1 MTIGDFLLIL
11 VLACLIELINA
22 SLGMGWG
29 TIFTPVLILFGFP
42 TIVAVPAVL
51 FSQGLGS
58 IAASVFHS
66 RFENASFEPGSIELK
81 TAAIIGSFGVVA
93 SLLAALLAVNINKTV
108 LNTYIGLLVL
118 LMGVVMLT
126 DRQFKFSWKKIIGVG
141 LLSAFNKGISGG
153 GFGPI
158 VTGGQIMAGQE
169 QKKAIAITLF
179 SEIPICL
186 VGFFTYLVAHAVKE
200 TSGSVFTQP
209 ADSFLASMFSR
220 NIFAW
225 ELCLALVAGAFIA
238 APFGALATKVLRK
251 NTIQKAVGVL
261 ISILGCLTLLRTYL
275 WI

>member
-1 MTIGDFLLIL
+1 MTIAEFLIIL
-11 VLACLIELINA
+11 LLAFAIELINA

-29 TIFTPVLILFGFP
+29 TIFTPVLILLGIP
-42 TIVAVPAVL
+42 TLIAVPAVL
-51 FSQGLGS
+51 LSQGLGS
-58 IAASVFHS
+58 IAASVFHTK
-66 RFENASFEPGSIELK
+66 FENASFASGSVEIQ

-118 LMGVVMLT
+118 LMGLIILINL
-126 DRQFKFSWKKIIGVG
+126 QFKFSWKKIIGVS

-186 VGFFTYLVAHAVKE
+186 VGFFTYLVARAVKE
-200 TSGSVFTQP
+200 VPGSVFDQP
-209 ADSFLASMFSR
+209 AGDFLTIMFSPK
-220 NIFAW
+220 IFAW
-225 ELCLALVAGAFIA
+225 ELCLALVAGAFLA
-238 APFGALATKVLRK
+238 APFGALATRVLR
-251 NTIQKAVGVL
+251 NNIVQKAVGVL
-261 ISILGCLTLLRTYL
+261 IVVLGIWTLVRTYM
-275 WI
+275 

>member
-29 TIFTPVLILFGFP
+29 TIFTPVLILLGFP

-51 FSQGLGS
+51 LSQGLGS

-66 RFENASFEPGSIELK
+66 RFENASFEPGSLELK

-118 LMGVVMLT
+118 LMGVVMLI
-126 DRQFKFSWKKIIGVG
+126 DRQFKFSWKRIIGVG

-186 VGFFTYLVAHAVKE
+186 VGFFTYLVAHAVKQS
-200 TSGSVFTQP
+200 SGSVFAQP

-251 NTIQKAVGVL
+251 NIIQKAVGVL
-261 ISILGCLTLLRTYL
+261 IIVLGGLTLLRTYL
-275 WI
+275 

>member
-11 VLACLIELINA
+11 TLAFVIELVNA

-29 TIFTPVLILFGFP
+29 TIFTPVLILIGFP
-42 TIVAVPAVL
+42 AVIAVPAVL
-51 FSQGLGS
+51 LSQGLGS
-58 IAASVFHS
+58 IAASIFHS
-66 RFENASFEPGSIELK
+66 KFENASFEPGSIELK
-81 TAAIIGSFGVVA
+81 TAAIIASFGVVA
-93 SLLAALLAVNINKTV
+93 SLLAAVIAVNINKTV

-118 LMGVVMLT
+118 LMGMVILINK
-126 DRQFKFSWKKIIGVG
+126 QFKFSWKKIIGLG

-186 VGFFTYLVAHAVKE
+186 VGFFTYLVANAVKQV
-200 TSGSVFTQP
+200 SGPVFAQP
-209 ADSFLASMFSR
+209 ADSFLATMFSR

-238 APFGALATKVLRK
+238 APFGALATKVLRR
-251 NTIQKAVGVL
+251 NVIQKAVGVL
-261 ISILGCLTLLRTYL
+261 ITVLGLLTLLRTYV
-275 WI
+275 